1 MSAVMNEM
9 CVMDETGD
17 TKTIWN
23 PENVDEVQAARD
35 TFDLL
40 KRKNY
45 LAYSVKN
52 DGEKGNII
60 RKFDPELGKIIMV
73 PPVIGG

>member
-9 CVMDETGD
+9 SVMDETGD